1 MVNISLTS
9 ASEVLLQQLVE
20 GSGADP
26 SVVIEQALRYFCDR
40 QMTDLDTTDGFLS
53 LSEREILEE
62 NEQRWAA
69 FQENG
74 EAYGHDEVVAHFE
87 GLMGAIEQ

>member
-9 ASEVLLQQLVE
+9 ASEALLQQLVE
-20 GSGADP
+20 GSGADA

-40 QMTDLDTTDGFLS
+40 QMTDLDTMDGFLS

-62 NEQRWAA
+62 NERRWAA
-69 FQENG
+69 FQDG
-74 EAYGHDEVVAHFE
+74 EAYSQDEVVSHFE
-87 GLMGAIEQ
+87 GLMGAIEL